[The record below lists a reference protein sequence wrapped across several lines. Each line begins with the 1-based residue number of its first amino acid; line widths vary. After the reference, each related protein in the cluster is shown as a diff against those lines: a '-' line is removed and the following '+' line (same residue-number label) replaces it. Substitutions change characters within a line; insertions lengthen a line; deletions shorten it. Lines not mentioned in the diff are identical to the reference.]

1 MKVVELRDLSRR
13 ESPVH
18 YIKELTA
25 VAVIEWNERQ
35 SESDISI
42 TLEHKPMGPP
52 DVRVRLLDTVEW
64 PALPVIRAIRE
75 YVVDLERAGRLP

>member
-1 MKVVELRDLSRR
+1 MKVVELRELSRR

-25 VAVIEWNERQ
+25 VAVIEWNGRQ

-42 TLEHKPMGPP
+42 TLEHKPLGPP
-52 DVRVRLLDTVEW
+52 DVHIHLLEAVDW
-64 PALPVIRAIRE
+64 PTLPVIHAIKDH
-75 YVVDLERAGRLP
+75 VVELERAGRLP

>member
-1 MKVVELRDLSRR
+1 MRVVELRDLNRR

-25 VAVIEWNERQ
+25 VAVIEWNQRQ
-35 SESDISI
+35 SESDVAI

-52 DVRVRLLDTVEW
+52 DVHVHLLDSVDW
-64 PALPVIRAIRE
+64 PALSVIHAIKD
-75 YVVDLERAGRLP
+75 YVADLERSGRLP